1 MSTVDEVKQRLD
13 IVDVVGQHAAL
24 QKAGR
29 NFRALCPFH
38 SERAPSFYVF
48 PDRQTWHCFG
58 ACSTGGDVIS
68 FVMKKEGLEF
78 RAALEMLAQRAGVA
92 LPAPAGEQA
101 DPRREAFRSANEEAA
116 RFFHHALL
124 ESSEGT
130 RALEYVAGRG
140 LDQDTIAAFQ
150 LGYAPDSWDGLKRH
164 LSGLGFEERDLLAAG
179 LLVEGERGPYD
190 RFRGR
195 LTFPIRDERG
205 RAAGF
210 GARALDDSLPK
221 YLNTSQTPIFDKG
234 GMLYALDRAREHIRK
249 SGQAVIVEGYMD
261 AITAH
266 QHGLGNVVASMG
278 TAMTDR
284 QVKLLTRYTRNL
296 VLALDADAAGA
307 MATLRGANVATEEK
321 DTIGVPR
328 PGDWGQAAR
337 LTEQHWRGFIRQQEV
352 TSNEIRVITLP
363 SGTDPDEVIRGDPE
377 EWRRLI
383 ATAKP
388 VADHLFEALAARLKG
403 VSNPLERA
411 QAAKELAPVLE
422 GLSDPVAQATYVQRL
437 ARALELDTA
446 GEEAVLRS
454 LRRRSRRPSSGRTEL
469 VEESGTEGTL
479 RPAAREP
486 REEYLLA
493 LLLRH
498 PTLREKGASL
508 ASDLFSMSENRQ
520 LFEAWRG
527 ASASEEVRRLL
538 PEELQ
543 GHLENVSARR
553 VPPFQAGEAEKAL
566 EDCVWRL
573 EQRKLE
579 LEKLAS
585 SLALAE
591 SEEEV
596 GPARLAELARSV
608 QEGTLPPGQEPD
620 SAVDAAA
627 ILVKDTEAG
636 IEVHRRPLERARKR
650 AGEQP
655 AKEG

>member
-124 ESSEGT
+124 GSSEGT
-130 RALEYVAGRG
+130 RALEYVGGRG

-234 GMLYALDRAREHIRK
+234 GMLYALDRAREHIRS

-278 TAMTDR
+278 TAITER
-284 QVKLLTRYTRNL
+284 QVSLLKRYTRNL
-296 VLALDADAAGA
+296 TLALDADLAGSE
-307 MATLRGANVATEEK
+307 ATLRGVQVAADAADRTV
-321 DTIGVPR
+321 IAVP
-328 PGDWGQAAR
+328 
-337 LTEQHWRGFIRQQEV
+337 TWRGLIRQQEV
-352 TSNEIRVITLP
+352 LAAEIRVITLP
-363 SGTDPDEVIRGDPE
+363 PGTDPDEVIRGDPE

-383 ATAKP
+383 AAAKP

-493 LLLRH
+493 LFLRY

-527 ASASEEVRRLL
+527 ASAGGAEDMAEEVRRLL
-538 PEELQ
+538 PGELQ
-543 GHLENVSARR
+543 GHLEYVSARR
-553 VPPFQAGEAEKAL
+553 VPPFQAGEAERAL
-566 EDCVWRL
+566 EDCIWRL

-608 QEGTLPPGQEPD
+608 QEGTLPPGQGLD

-650 AGEQP
+650 AGDQP